1 MKNENKF
8 LISATDRALEDI
20 EFFELKISPLLC
32 GVIFIITL
40 VISAY
45 LPLNLS
51 GNLII
56 LVSTLSCFVGFFFS
70 LFYFNNDFVINKMV
84 RKKLYIIREEII
96 KCGNDGA
103 QNDLDTINQLISG
116 KINWKDGVPE
126 RMGLGIVSKCSVG

>member
-32 GVIFIITL
+32 GVIFIITF

-56 LVSTLSCFVGFFFS
+56 LVSTVSCFVGFFFS
-70 LFYFNNDFVINKMV
+70 LFYFNNDFVINKRV
-84 RKKLYIIREEII
+84 QKKLYIIREEII